1 VVILQN
7 RGRNKMAVI
16 KGVRG
21 VIKMLRGAVADPGNR
36 SKLAQAKAEAK
47 AALKKLDEKGA
58 AGTASDDKNAAQ
70 IQRLLREAS
79 GASVART
86 GRTPARETA
95 RGGVQLVTRDG
106 ATDLGTPAGTRSSG
120 SGRGVSVQSKV
131 KPQTLATR
139 FDALKPGARR
149 AERLLGDKSIYSS
162 VMKQR
167 AGTPS
172 TRKGT
177 PTKLAPVGKPP
188 AGFGKGGLKK
198 AKSTYNKGGVA
209 KKKPVKKLAKGGFPD
224 LTGDGKVTKKDV
236 LKGRGVA
243 MNMGGMK
250 KKYGASNY
258 MYGGSVMGKKKK

>member
-1 VVILQN
+1 
-7 RGRNKMAVI
+7 MAVI
-16 KGVRG
+16 KGIRG

-47 AALKKLDEKGA
+47 EALKKLDEKGA

-79 GASVART
+79 GASVSRT
-86 GRTPARETA
+86 AGRTPARETA
-95 RGGVQLVTRDG
+95 RGGVQQVTRDG
-106 ATDLGTPAGTRSSG
+106 ATDLGTPAGTKSSG
-120 SGRGVSVQSKV
+120 SGRGTMVQSKV
-131 KPQTLATR
+131 RPQTLATR

-149 AERLLGDKSIYSS
+149 AEQLKGDDSIYSS

-167 AGTPS
+167 AGTRS

-198 AKSTYNKGGVA
+198 AKSTYKKGGVA

-250 KKYGASNY
+250 KQYGAKNY
-258 MYGGSVMGKKKK
+258 MSGGYVMGKKKK